1 MRRIMKAKV
10 SRSGSPARWQDI
22 RLGLALLAS
31 LALHA
36 AILFPFGPA
45 PRPLPERPGLL
56 LVSLTAPELATEIE
70 EEVAAAPIEE
80 APLEQPAAVPPT
92 PTFSPP
98 PPKSQASPKPLAG
111 RALNTALTALASEE
125 FYPREAIVQGLEG
138 RVVLLLTLTE
148 AGAVAAVEVA
158 SSSGH
163 AILDAA
169 AQAAAGRIGALPG
182 GDRQVLLPVE
192 FRLE

>member
-10 SRSGSPARWQDI
+10 SRSGSPARWQDM

-45 PRPLPERPGLL
+45 PRPLPERPGPL

-98 PPKSQASPKPLAG
+98 PPKLPKPLAG

-125 FYPREAIVQGLEG
+125 FYPREAIAQGLEG